1 MTFDPTRRLAAEGLG
16 AALLV
21 AIVVGSGLM
30 AESLTEDVA
39 VALLANTAAT
49 VTGLIA
55 LIVVMGP
62 ISGAHF
68 NPAVTLVFALRR
80 EIGPRLAVAYVA
92 AQIGGGVLGAI
103 LAHAMFARPLV
114 EASRRLRDGPGLML
128 AEGVAT
134 FGLVAII
141 LAGLRFR
148 PTAVPALVGLWIA
161 SAYWF
166 TASTS
171 FANPAVTIARALTD
185 SFSGI
190 APASVPAFVLAQT
203 AGAVLAWSTFT
214 WLLNPQPEPAA

>member
-21 AIVVGSGLM
+21 AIVVGSGVM
-30 AESLTEDVA
+30 AESLTDDVA

-49 VTGLIA
+49 ATGLIA
-55 LIVVMGP
+55 LIVIMGP

-92 AQIGGGVLGAI
+92 AQIAGGALGAI

-114 EASRRLRDGPGLML
+114 QASLRLRDGPGLML

-134 FGLVAII
+134 FGLVAVI

-171 FANPAVTIARALTD
+171 FANPAVTVARALTD

-190 APASVPAFVLAQT
+190 APASVPAFVLAQL
-203 AGAVLAWSTFT
+203 AGAVLAWAALT
-214 WLLNPQPEPAA
+214 WLLKPQPESAA